1 RNINFSAVEM
11 DTKIEE
17 NRCRISSSP
26 NCSQKRITEVADLS
40 SSANWPPKC
49 KNAKSVMSKK
59 FPLSALR
66 SFPTQ
71 RVELEHAIDPYP
83 RCTSPLTNLLFHP
96 TLHPALFEMCPA
108 HLVSLLL
115 ANIPEQIL
123 RTHLVHRFQFPV
135 QTAKLSEFGQR
146 RRWWAFRYR
155 L

>member
-1 RNINFSAVEM
+1 MMILSRRESVSANANGIGRSRNINFSAVEM

-49 KNAKSVMSKK
+49 KSAKSVMSKK

-71 RVELEHAIDPYP
+71 RVELEHAID
-83 RCTSPLTNLLFHP
+83 RIHGVHHRLP
-96 TLHPALFEMCPA
+96 TFF
-108 HLVSLLL
+108 S
-115 ANIPEQIL
+115 IQ
-123 RTHLVHRFQFPV
+123 
-135 QTAKLSEFGQR
+135 
-146 RRWWAFRYR
+146 
-155 L
+155 